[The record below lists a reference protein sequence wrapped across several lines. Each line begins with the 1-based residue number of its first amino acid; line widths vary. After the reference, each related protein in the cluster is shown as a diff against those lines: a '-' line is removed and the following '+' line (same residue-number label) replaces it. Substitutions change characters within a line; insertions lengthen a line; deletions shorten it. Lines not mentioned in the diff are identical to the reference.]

1 MPAFG
6 LASGG
11 AILVGQAI
19 GARRG
24 DQVGALVRLTFVVAA
39 IWQSLVA
46 LTYLAA
52 PDLVL
57 SAFAQDPGS
66 AEALLAA
73 GRRMLVLSATWQ
85 LFDAAANVLAEALRA
100 AGDTRFTMWARVLV
114 SWVVWAPGSWI
125 SVRVLG
131 GGDAAAVAWLVLY
144 LAVLALVLFLRF
156 RSGAW
161 RRIALVETATA

>member
-1 MPAFG
+1 V
-6 LASGG
+6 S
-11 AILVGQAI
+11 
-19 GARRG
+19 
-24 DQVGALVRLTFVVAA
+24 LTFAVAA

-46 LTYLAA
+46 LVYLAA

-57 SAFAQDPGS
+57 SAFARDPAS
-66 AEALLAA
+66 AGALLAA
-73 GRRMLVLSATWQ
+73 GRRMLVLSAAWQ

-100 AGDTRFTMWARVLV
+100 AGDTRFTFWARAVV
-114 SWVVWAPGSWI
+114 SWLVWAPGSWI
-125 SVRVLG
+125 SVRWLG

-161 RRIALVETATA
+161 RRIVLVEAAVA